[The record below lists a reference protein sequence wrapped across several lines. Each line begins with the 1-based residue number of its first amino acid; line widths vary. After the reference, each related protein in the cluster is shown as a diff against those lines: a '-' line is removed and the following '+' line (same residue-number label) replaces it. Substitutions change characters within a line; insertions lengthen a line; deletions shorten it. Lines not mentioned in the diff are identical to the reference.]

1 MVCITTVLYG
11 MAKSAKGRSRITA
24 QGQVSVPARVRETLG
39 LSTGSLLEWETDGER
54 VTVRRVGKY
63 TSEDVRRALFGDEK
77 PVPLSLKELKEA
89 VGKHFRDKYARG

>member
-1 MVCITTVLYG
+1 MVCITTVLYD

-39 LSTGSLLEWETDGER
+39 LSTGSVLEWETDGDR

-77 PVPLSLKELKEA
+77 PVPLTLKQLKDGIRQYIRA
-89 VGKHFRDKYARG
+89 KHARG